1 MPRVTSLNGGIIGAD
16 NTPSPSKKITTFTSN
31 GCFNRTVPT
40 AQVVVVAGG
49 GGGSFGAGGAGGVFV
64 TGTDH
69 PLPDSAVPVTIG
81 AGGSEATANGALAGH
96 GNDSVFATASDPI
109 TALKG
114 MGGGGQNPA
123 PVGPLESG
131 FGSGGGAGFCNPAEG
146 GHGTHPGS
154 FGGCSPVYQGSPGG
168 RAGNRSGGG
177 GGACN
182 LGQGM
187 GNSGTEGGS
196 NGGMGRDLT
205 PIGVPTCLGDCGFFG
220 GGGQAGSQGHPSN
233 ITAVMRPITDLS
245 SFLGK
250 RQRGGGGA
258 GIQGDPTIIT
268 VCCYKSSTNSSGAA
282 NTGGGGGGG
291 RYPGSAPFPVDK
303 KGGAGG
309 SGVVI
314 VLECVGGSS
323 AKSGIYSM
331 AEQYVHRKRS
341 SW

>member
-1 MPRVTSLNGGIIGAD
+1 
-16 NTPSPSKKITTFTSN
+16 
-31 GCFNRTVPT
+31 
-40 AQVVVVAGG
+40 
-49 GGGSFGAGGAGGVFV
+49 
-64 TGTDH
+64 
-69 PLPDSAVPVTIG
+69 
-81 AGGSEATANGALAGH
+81 
-96 GNDSVFATASDPI
+96 
-109 TALKG
+109 
-114 MGGGGQNPA
+114 
-123 PVGPLESG
+123 
-131 FGSGGGAGFCNPAEG
+131 
-146 GHGTHPGS
+146 
-154 FGGCSPVYQGSPGG
+154 
-168 RAGNRSGGG
+168 
-177 GGACN
+177 
-182 LGQGM
+182 M
-187 GNSGTEGGS
+187 GNSGAEGGS

-233 ITAVMRPITDLS
+233 PSSTMRALTDLS

-268 VCCYKSSTNSSGAA
+268 VCCYKSSSRTAGVA

-323 AKSGIYSM
+323 AKSGIYKMS
-331 AEQYVHRKRS
+331 EQYVHAKRS

>member
-16 NTPSPSKKITTFTSN
+16 NTPSPAKKVTTFTSN
-31 GCFNRTVPT
+31 GCFNRTEPT
-40 AQVVVVAGG
+40 GQVVVVAGG
-49 GGGSFGAGGAGGVFV
+49 GGGSYGAGGAGGVYV

-69 PLPDSAVPVTIG
+69 PFPSDAVPVTIG
-81 AGGSEATANGALAGH
+81 AGGSQSDTNGALGGH

-114 MGGGGQNPA
+114 MGGGGQNPN
-123 PVGPLESG
+123 PVGPLETG
-131 FGSGGGAGFCNPAEG
+131 FGSGGGAGFCNPGEG

-154 FGGCSPVYQGSPGG
+154 FGSCSPVYQGSPGG

-187 GNSGTEGGS
+187 GNPGTEGGS
-196 NGGMGRDLT
+196 NGGRGRDLT
-205 PIGVPTCLGDCGFFG
+205 PLGVPTCIGDCGFVG
-220 GGGQAGSQGHPSN
+220 GGGQAGSSGHPSN
-233 ITAVMRPITDLS
+233 PSSTMRAQSDLS
-245 SFLGK
+245 HFLGR
-250 RQRGGGGA
+250 RQVGGGGV
-258 GIQGDPTIIT
+258 GIQGAPTILT
-268 VCCYKSSTNSSGAA
+268 VCCYKSSTNVAGLA
-282 NTGGGGGGG
+282 NTGGGGGGA
-291 RYPGSAPFPVDK
+291 RYPGCAPFPVDK

-314 VLECVGGSS
+314 VIECVAGSS

-331 AEQYVHRKRS
+331 AEQYVHAKRS